1 MNNCLKT
8 GGKEKTMHMDCDII
22 RDLLPLYEDGA
33 LSESG
38 ARAVSGAF
46 GGVSRLPGLPRP
58 R

>member
-1 MNNCLKT
+1 
-8 GGKEKTMHMDCDII
+8 MHMDCDII